1 MTIIKL
7 AVVSYKKI
15 SKNLSNQT
23 NQWSKIINSLNPQNH
38 QTNTPHHVDQ
48 EKPQGDIELK
58 KQAFLLPLFLQSYR
72 RSN

>member
-15 SKNLSNQT
+15 SKNLSSQT
-23 NQWSKIINSLNPQNH
+23 NQWSKQINSSNPQIH

-48 EKPQGDIELK
+48 ETLLGDTEPK
-58 KQAFLLPLFLQSYR
+58 K
-72 RSN
+72 